1 MYKYIVF
8 DFDGTLVDSRGI
20 FLMLYNELATKHGY
34 TQMTSE
40 NLEQLRGLSISER
53 CKILKVPL
61 YKLPFLAA
69 EIIKK
74 YKASIPALQFNVG
87 IKEMLESMAAG
98 GMPYAVLSSNS
109 KSNIQEFFALQG
121 IAVTD
126 IYTSGK
132 IFGKDTMLKKFL
144 KDKSLTASEI
154 LYLGDEA
161 RDIIACKKA
170 GVKIAWVIWGYDSY
184 AAIQSH
190 SPDYIINHP
199 SELLNLILR
208 QE

>member
-20 FLMLYNELATKHGY
+20 FLMLYNELAAKHGY
-34 TQMTSE
+34 ALMNAD
-40 NLEQLRGLSISER
+40 NLEYLRGLSISER

-74 YKASIPALQFNVG
+74 YKTSIPALQFNEG
-87 IKEMLESMAAG
+87 IKGMLESMAAG
-98 GMPYAVLSSNS
+98 GTLYAILSSNS

-121 IAVTD
+121 IAVNEV
-126 IYTSGK
+126 YTSGK
-132 IFGKDTMLKKFL
+132 IFGKDKMLKKFL
-144 KDKSLTASEI
+144 KDKSLDPSEI
-154 LYLGDEA
+154 LYVGDEA

-170 GVKIAWVIWGYDSY
+170 AVRIAWVSWGYDSY

-190 SPDYIINHP
+190 SPHYIINHP